1 VVVAQVMAMIWR
13 SSNFKPPSQRLLNT
27 KKIRMDNEPP
37 DGANGENGDPDLNTF
52 SEAIGLLC
60 DAHDKL
66 DSQNIKTP
74 AAVQIKTEVLGKISK
89 AVDVVRMLRSI

>member
-1 VVVAQVMAMIWR
+1 MVAMIWR
-13 SSNFKPPSQRLLNT
+13 SSNFKPPSQRLLQ
-27 KKIRMDNEPP
+27 IRMDNEPP

-89 AVDVVRMLRSI
+89 ALDVVRMLRSI